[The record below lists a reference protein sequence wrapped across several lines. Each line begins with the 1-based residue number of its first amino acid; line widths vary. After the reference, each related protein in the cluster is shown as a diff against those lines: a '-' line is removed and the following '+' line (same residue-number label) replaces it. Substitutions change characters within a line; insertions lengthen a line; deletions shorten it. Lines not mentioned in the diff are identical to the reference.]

1 MVRVHEVFFGP
12 PPHDA
17 GQALTD
23 PPPAAYLVMEWV
35 EGPTLS
41 ELCGGRPA
49 SKHTIQDRLRYV
61 SEAAAALTDL
71 ASYLEGTATVSK
83 GMTLILAMRNLST
96 GDQQRYAQ
104 VVYGYGH
111 ASRLPHW
118 RGAQFFGKQNQNVG
132 DDYEVQLIALPLAQV
147 RTWDEAPD
155 STSGAMKDGLL
166 EKGPILDTIRVH
178 RIDGKAPACS
188 EH

>member
-1 MVRVHEVFFGP
+1 VVRVHEVFFGP

-17 GQALTD
+17 G
-23 PPPAAYLVMEWV
+23 
-35 EGPTLS
+35 
-41 ELCGGRPA
+41 R
-49 SKHTIQDRLRYV
+49 
-61 SEAAAALTDL
+61 ALTDL
-71 ASYLEGTATVSK
+71 ASYLEGTATVPK

-155 STSGAMKDGLL
+155 STSGTMKDGLL